1 MANQM
6 TVISSIMEE
15 NKMSREFVDAVASG
29 KNLDAEKV
37 FKTAMA
43 SKIGD
48 TLETKRSEVAKT
60 FVQQAKDE
68 AAEKEIGND

>member
-1 MANQM
+1 
-6 TVISSIMEE
+6 
-15 NKMSREFVDAVASG
+15 MSKEFVDAMERG
-29 KNLDAEKV
+29 NNLEAEKV

-68 AAEKEIGND
+68 AAEEEIGND

>member
-1 MANQM
+1 M

-68 AAEKEIGND
+68 AAEKEVGND

>member
-1 MANQM
+1 
-6 TVISSIMEE
+6 
-15 NKMSREFVDAVASG
+15 MSKEFVDAMETG
-29 KNLDAEKV
+29 NNLEAEKV

-60 FVQQAKDE
+60 FVQQAKDA
-68 AAEKEIGND
+68 AAEEEEVGND

>member
-1 MANQM
+1 
-6 TVISSIMEE
+6 
-15 NKMSREFVDAVASG
+15 MSREFVDAVASG

-60 FVQQAKDE
+60 FVQQAKDK
-68 AAEKEIGND
+68 AAEKEVGND

>member
-1 MANQM
+1 
-6 TVISSIMEE
+6 
-15 NKMSREFVDAVASG
+15 MSREFVDAVASG

-68 AAEKEIGND
+68 IAAAEEEVGND

>member
-1 MANQM
+1 
-6 TVISSIMEE
+6 
-15 NKMSREFVDAVASG
+15 MSKEFVDAVERG
-29 KNLDAEKV
+29 NNLEAEKV

-48 TLETKRSEVAKT
+48 ALETKRSEVAKT

-68 AAEKEIGND
+68 AAEEEVGND

>member
-1 MANQM
+1 
-6 TVISSIMEE
+6 
-15 NKMSREFVDAVASG
+15 MSKEFVDAVASG

-48 TLETKRSEVAKT
+48 ALETKRSEVAKT

-68 AAEKEIGND
+68 ATEEEVGND

>member
-1 MANQM
+1 
-6 TVISSIMEE
+6 
-15 NKMSREFVDAVASG
+15 MSKEFVDAMERG
-29 KNLDAEKV
+29 NNLEAEKV

-48 TLETKRSEVAKT
+48 ALETKRSEVAKT

-68 AAEKEIGND
+68 AEEEVGND

>member
-1 MANQM
+1 
-6 TVISSIMEE
+6 
-15 NKMSREFVDAVASG
+15 MSKEFVDAMERG
-29 KNLDAEKV
+29 NNLEAEKV

-48 TLETKRSEVAKT
+48 ALETKRSEVAKT

-68 AAEKEIGND
+68 AAEEEVGND